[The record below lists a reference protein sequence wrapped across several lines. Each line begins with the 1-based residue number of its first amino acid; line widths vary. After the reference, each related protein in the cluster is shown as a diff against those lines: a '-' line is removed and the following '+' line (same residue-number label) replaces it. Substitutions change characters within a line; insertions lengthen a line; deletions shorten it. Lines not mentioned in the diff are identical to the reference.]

1 MEAARLGAAGE
12 DAAQLMKFLSGVS
25 AQFDDADG
33 EISGQLAQLQQA
45 RATAILP
52 PPHAALR
59 TPMVCAAICEAAD
72 GSDATMTP
80 RLGRGGVTLLDCVAA
95 TGADGARR
103 SGSPAT
109 EQG

>member
-52 PPHAALR
+52 PPPAITALR
-59 TPMVCAAICEAAD
+59 ARPWFGPQQVVR
-72 GSDATMTP
+72 TP
-80 RLGRGGVTLLDCVAA
+80 R
-95 TGADGARR
+95 
-103 SGSPAT
+103 
-109 EQG
+109 